1 MPRIP
6 LTWLAEHVELP
17 AGLTAEQ
24 LAADLVRVG
33 LEEEAIHAAAVTGPL
48 VVGEVVELT
57 PEPQKN
63 GKTINWCRVDVGP
76 EHNEPGGDPRGIV
89 CGAHNF
95 DVGDSVVVALP
106 GAVLPGPFA
115 IASRKTYG
123 HVSDGMICSQRELGL
138 GDDHDGIIVLSRL
151 GIEAAPGTDAREL
164 LGLGE
169 EVLEINVTPDR
180 GYCFSMRGVARE
192 YSLSTGARFTDHGLP
207 MSPLPAAADGF
218 PVEIDDARPINGVP
232 GADRF
237 VAQVVRGVRANDP
250 SPRWMQTRLQQA
262 GMRPISLAVDVTNY
276 VMLDLGQPLHAYD
289 LARVSAPIVVRRS
302 EPGEKLRTLDDVVRV
317 LDPEDLLI

>member
-6 LTWLAEHVELP
+6 LTWLGEHVELP

-33 LEEEAIHAAAVTGPL
+33 LEEEAIHSSGVSGPL
-48 VVGEVVELT
+48 VVGQVLELM

-63 GKTINWCRVDVGP
+63 GKTINWCQVDVGA
-76 EHNEPGGDPRGIV
+76 HNALDEAGNPTVPRGIV

-95 DVGDSVVVALP
+95 GVGDRVVVALP

-115 IASRKTYG
+115 ISARRTYG

-138 GDDHDGIIVLSRL
+138 GDDHAGIIVLSRL
-151 GIEAAPGTDAREL
+151 GHGEDATAPGTDALAL
-164 LGLGE
+164 LGLGD

-192 YSLSTGARFTDHGLP
+192 YAHSTGAAFTDPG
-207 MSPLPAAADGF
+207 
-218 PVEIDDARPINGVP
+218 VE
-232 GADRF
+232 
-237 VAQVVRGVRANDP
+237 
-250 SPRWMQTRLQQA
+250 T
-262 GMRPISLAVDVTNY
+262 
-276 VMLDLGQPLHAYD
+276 
-289 LARVSAPIVVRRS
+289 
-302 EPGEKLRTLDDVVRV
+302 
-317 LDPEDLLI
+317 